1 MRAEGLENY
10 CTDSSSLIGRIW
22 TRWHRFPRPNSTNL
36 FVNHLLSERR
46 PKMPIRPL
54 HDRIIVKR
62 IDPLRQTPVSA
73 ETEF

>member
-1 MRAEGLENY
+1 
-10 CTDSSSLIGRIW
+10 
-22 TRWHRFPRPNSTNL
+22 
-36 FVNHLLSERR
+36 
-46 PKMPIRPL
+46 MPIRPL